1 MKKFVYISLLF
12 LLLLLSGNEAFAQRR
27 RANPRAAVQIE
38 NIALDDPLELPDSL
52 QLARLDSIRI
62 AKDSIARADSLFK
75 ADSVAMLEK
84 SSLDRPVFS
93 AAGDSIIEVFT
104 GGKRLIYYYGGVTV
118 DYDDMKL
125 SADYMEYD
133 MATGTVFARGTLDT
147 ITGEWKGRPEMTQGG
162 SSYQMEELKYNF
174 NTKKSFISNMV
185 TNEEEGILN
194 GAKINMLADESI
206 NIVKA
211 RYTVCDAEEPHY
223 YLALKDAKIITKPRR
238 KVVFGTAHPV
248 VEGVDMPIFLPY
260 GFVPDRPEKS
270 SGILFPNFGEE
281 TARGFF
287 AKDGGVYFVFGDHFD
302 MALTGS
308 VYTLGSWSLSAN
320 ANYNF
325 RYKNSGNFGIT
336 YSKDKEGE
344 VPDVRE
350 STNFM
355 MRWSHQ
361 QDSKAHP
368 GSTFSAS
375 VNFSTPGNKRYNAT
389 SVSNAME
396 NATSSSVSY
405 SHNWSAQVLNSTAN
419 FNVSIAATHSQN
431 TRDTTNSNYTFGLPN
446 INFSMSTIYPFKRKQ
461 RVGKEKY
468 WEGISFGYS
477 ANFRN
482 SSSFTS
488 QDFRAGGVDTV
499 VAKMQNGLTHN
510 FSIGLPSHQ
519 LFKYINMSPGISY
532 GMNWF
537 FKENGVE
544 FNPKTNR
551 METVQGRAF
560 SGFGVTNTASGSI
573 SFSTQI
579 YGLMNFGKH
588 RKVQAIRHVIKPS
601 LSMSYSPDWG
611 TYANGYRSISYMDT
625 LGVMRDYKYNV
636 YSGQS
641 GSVPSQGRS
650 GSASFSIDNNLEAKV
665 RDFKDTTGTGVKKIK
680 LIDQLSL
687 SGSYNFLADSCRLS
701 PIGIRMST
709 SLLDGKVHVQAS
721 TTFDPYGVN
730 EHGSR
735 CAQSYLSQ
743 FGKLLR
749 LTNANAS
756 LSYGISGKGHI
767 NGNDGS
773 SLAGGKGSGSGSGG
787 QGYYRAYYHPV
798 TGEYLPGGW
807 LYYTN
812 PDAPWSINFSYNFSY
827 SKSYNTSTGK
837 AVPQNRF
844 TQALSFNGSLKIT
857 PKMNLTFTSGLDLMT
872 MKLTM
877 TQLNFTY
884 DLHCF
889 NISVQVV
896 PFGGYQ
902 SYQFR
907 IAANASALADLLKF
921 EKGNSYLDRY

>member
-1 MKKFVYISLLF
+1 MKNSGHIFLIF
-12 LLLLLSGNEAFAQRR
+12 LLLLLSGNEAFAQRH
-27 RANPRAAVQIE
+27 RANPRAAVKIE
-38 NIALDDPLELPDSL
+38 TFDEPLEMPDSL
-52 QLARLDSIRI
+52 QLARLDSIRV

-84 SSLDRPVFS
+84 SSLDAPVFS
-93 AAGDSIIEVFT
+93 TAGDSIIEVFT
-104 GGKRLIYYYGGVTV
+104 DGKRLIYYYGGVTV
-118 DYDDMKL
+118 DYGDMKL
-125 SADYMEYD
+125 AADYMEYD

-147 ITGEWKGRPEMTQGG
+147 ITGEWIGRPEMTQGN
-162 SSYQMEELKYNF
+162 SSYKMEELKYNF
-174 NTKKSFISNMV
+174 NTKKSYISNMV
-185 TNEEEGILN
+185 TNDQDGILN
-194 GAKINMLADESI
+194 GAKINMLEDQSI
-206 NIVKA
+206 NIINA

-223 YLALKDAKIITKPRR
+223 YLALKDAKIITKPHR

-287 AKDGGVYFVFGDHFD
+287 AKDGGIYLVFGDHFD
-302 MALTGS
+302 VALTGS
-308 VYTLGSWSLSAN
+308 LYTLGGWSASAN
-320 ANYNF
+320 ANYKF
-325 RYKNSGNFGIT
+325 LYKNSGTFGLT
-336 YSKDKEGE
+336 YSHDKEGE
-344 VPDVRE
+344 NPDVRE

-355 MRWSHQ
+355 LRWSHQ
-361 QDSKAHP
+361 QDPKAHP

-389 SVSNAME
+389 SMTNAME
-396 NATSSSVSY
+396 NATSSSISY
-405 SHNWSAQVLNSTAN
+405 SHNWSAKVINSTAN
-419 FNVSIAATHSQN
+419 FNISIAATHSQN

-446 INFSMSTIYPFKRKQ
+446 INFSMSTIYPFKSKQ

-488 QDFRAGGVDTV
+488 KDFRAGGVDTV

-519 LFKYINMSPGISY
+519 LFKYINVSPSISY

-537 FKENGVE
+537 FKENGAMY
-544 FNPKTNR
+544 NPLTNR
-551 METVQGRAF
+551 VETVQGRAF
-560 SGFGVTNTASGSI
+560 SAFGVTSTISGGVNM
-573 SFSTQI
+573 STQI
-579 YGLMNFGKH
+579 YGMLNFGKH

-601 LSMSYSPDWG
+601 IGLSYTPDGG
-611 TYANGYRSISYMDT
+611 TYANGYRTISYVDAS
-625 LGVMRDYKYNV
+625 GVARSQEYNV

-641 GSVPSQGRS
+641 GSIPGRGQS
-650 GSASFSIDNNLEAKV
+650 GSASFNIDNNLEAKI
-665 RDFKDTTGTGVKKIK
+665 RDFNDTTGTGIKKIK
-680 LIDQLSL
+680 LIDQLNI

-701 PIGIRMST
+701 PIGIRLST
-709 SLLDGKVHVQAS
+709 SILDGKVHIS
-721 TTFDPYGVN
+721 GGTTLDPYGVTST
-730 EHGSR
+730 GGRSG
-735 CAQSYLSQ
+735 QSYISQ
-743 FGKLLR
+743 SGKLFR

-773 SLAGGKGSGSGSGG
+773 ANAGG
-787 QGYYRAYYHPV
+787 QGGGGTTGYYRSYYHPV
-798 TGEYLPGGW
+798 TGEFLPGGW

-812 PDAPWSINFSYNFSY
+812 PDAPWSLNFSYTFSY
-827 SKSYNTSTGK
+827 SKSYMPSNGK
-837 AVPQNRF
+837 VVPQDRF
-844 TQALSFNGSLKIT
+844 TQALSLNGSVKIT
-857 PKMNLTFTSGLDLMT
+857 PKMNLTFNSGIDFMT

-907 IAANASALADLLKF
+907 IAANAAALADLLKF